1 MIWSVNMFEERPEA
15 VFLKTLNV
23 LYVEDERVTRE
34 KISALLRRRVGNL
47 ALAGDGV
54 EGLDAFKSHP
64 ASLVIT
70 DIQMPRL
77 DGLAMAKEI
86 RRRDPSVMI
95 VVTTAFEQPDYL
107 GQAISIGIAHYVTK
121 PIQLERFEFALLSC
135 AHRLQSAGSPQ
146 AGSTLAGE
154 EREKL
159 EQLTSRE
166 REVLASVGRG
176 LASHEIGQLLGIS
189 PRTVNTHLANIM
201 GKVGMHKSN
210 ALAAFAVRA
219 GLL

>member
-1 MIWSVNMFEERPEA
+1 MLEERPEA
-15 VFLKTLNV
+15 VFLKTLPL

-34 KISALLRRRVGNL
+34 KISTLLRRRVGSL
-47 ALAGDGV
+47 TVAGDGL
-54 EGLDAFKSHP
+54 EGL
-64 ASLVIT
+64 ASFRSNPVPLIIT
-70 DIQMPRL
+70 DIQMPRM

-86 RRRDPSVMI
+86 RRRDPSVLV
-95 VVTTAFEQPDYL
+95 VVTTAFEQPEYL
-107 GQAISIGIAHYVTK
+107 AQAISIGIAHYVTK

-135 AHRLQSAGSPQ
+135 AHRLQSASTPQ
-146 AGSTLAGE
+146 AGLTLGPD

-159 EQLTSRE
+159 DQLTSRE

-176 LASHEIGQLLGIS
+176 LASHEIGQMLGIS

-201 GKVGMHKSN
+201 AKVNMHKSN

>member
-1 MIWSVNMFEERPEA
+1 MFEERPEA

-34 KISALLRRRVGNL
+34 KISSLLKRRVANL
-47 ALAGDGV
+47 AIAGDGV
-54 EGLDAFKSHP
+54 EGLESFKANP

-70 DIQMPRL
+70 DIQMPRM

-86 RRRDPSVMI
+86 RRRSPSVLI

-107 GQAISIGIAHYVTK
+107 AQAISIGIAHYVTK

-135 AHRLQSAGSPQ
+135 AHRLQAAGSPV
-146 AGSTLAGE
+146 ASSSLPGE
-154 EREKL
+154 ERERL
-159 EQLTSRE
+159 EQLTGRE
-166 REVLASVGRG
+166 REVLTSVGRG

-201 GKVGMHKSN
+201 AKLSMHKSN